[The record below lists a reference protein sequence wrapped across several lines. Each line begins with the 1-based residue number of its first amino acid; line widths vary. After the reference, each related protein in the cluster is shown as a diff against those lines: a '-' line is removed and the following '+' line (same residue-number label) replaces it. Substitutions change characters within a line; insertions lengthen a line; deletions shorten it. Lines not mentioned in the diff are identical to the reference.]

1 MQPIALLV
9 PDSLHLGDEELLDL
23 RRSALERSGVSLAPV
38 RVASA
43 DLLPEILSPD
53 AIAWSPPWIAF
64 LLAKLSLA
72 TPLVSAA
79 RVGEHDFRS
88 SILVAR
94 AGVDGLPDLAGS
106 RMGWVSRRSVTGFL
120 LPKLYLESFGVDV
133 DALFATQRF
142 CGGHQAAADAL
153 ATGSVDAIAT
163 DSRRL
168 GAILER
174 TRARVLASIGPL
186 PSDLLVAG
194 CALPLPIREAL
205 TRGLHGLRVAG
216 TTFARARAGHL
227 DVFELLGRRGS
238 ASYRTMNANGSDQSP
253 GPPRRVMGR

>member
-1 MQPIALLV
+1 MQPITLLV
-9 PDSLHLGDEELLDL
+9 PDALHLGDEELLDL
-23 RRSALERSGVSLAPV
+23 HRSVLDRSGLSLAPV

-53 AIAWSPPWIAF
+53 AIAWAPPWIAF
-64 LLAKLSLA
+64 LLGSLDLA
-72 TPLVSAA
+72 TPLLSALP
-79 RVGEHDFRS
+79 VGNHDSRS

-94 AGVDGLPDLAGS
+94 DGIDGLPDLAGS

-120 LPKLYLESFGVDV
+120 LPRLYLESFGVDV
-133 DALFATQRF
+133 DALFATQVF
-142 CGGHQAAADAL
+142 CASHERAGDAL
-153 ATGSVDAIAT
+153 TNGSVDAIAT

-194 CALPLPIREAL
+194 CAVPLAVREGL
-205 TRGLHGLRVAG
+205 TRGMHGLWVAG
-216 TTFARARAGHL
+216 IAFARAREGHL
-227 DVFELLGRRGS
+227 DVFDLLGRDRRRESPDGDL
-238 ASYRTMNANGSDQSP
+238 ASLPNAS
-253 GPPRRVMGR
+253 